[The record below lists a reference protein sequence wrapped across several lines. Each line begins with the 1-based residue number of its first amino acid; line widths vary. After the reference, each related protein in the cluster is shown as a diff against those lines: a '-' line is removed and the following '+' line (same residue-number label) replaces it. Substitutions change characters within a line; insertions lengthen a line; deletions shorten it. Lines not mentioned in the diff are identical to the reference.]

1 MLARLAG
8 ATARG
13 VAGPRGACAAVRR
26 IKTTTGIVGLDV
38 EPEAKSIL
46 EDLYAKTLT
55 ALEALPADAEY
66 RSVVEALTKE
76 RLAVV
81 KGTSDL
87 DKIEATL
94 GAGQARRPSR
104 SPLHCRAAP
113 PCLRSAT
120 GGLARHRRSSKS
132 SSRRGTSWSSFQS
145 SPRRA
150 CGSPTTARPP
160 PRRSTL
166 TSKGAQSAT
175 TAPPSPRAPASTLRP
190 AAGEGSRCSGTT
202 SRCASRSTIRPP
214 RPSISSRPP
223 PLRRRRRSELTQ
235 RLFSG

>member
-55 ALEALPADAEY
+55 ALEAFPADAEY

-94 GAGQARRPSR
+94 GAGQARHASR
-104 SPLHCRAAP
+104 SSLHCPAAP
-113 PCLRSAT
+113 PCDRWVGAPPQVEQVIEQARDELELIPI
-120 GGLARHRRSSKS
+120 LAAARVWESYD
-132 SSRRGTSWSSFQS
+132 
-145 SPRRA
+145 
-150 CGSPTTARPP
+150 GSTTAEEIYTDLKRCTE
-160 PRRSTL
+160 RHHC
-166 TSKGAQSAT
+166 
-175 TAPPSPRAPASTLRP
+175 PPSLRAPASTLRL

>member
-55 ALEALPADAEY
+55 ALEAFPADAEY

-76 RLAVV
+76 RLAVG

-113 PCLRSAT
+113 PLSTKRDRWVGTRATAGRASHRAGAGRAGAHSNPRRGARMGVLRR
-120 GGLARHRRSSKS
+120 LDHRR
-132 SSRRGTSWSSFQS
+132 GD
-145 SPRRA
+145 
-150 CGSPTTARPP
+150 
-160 PRRSTL
+160 L
-166 TSKGAQSAT
+166 H
-175 TAPPSPRAPASTLRP
+175 
-190 AAGEGSRCSGTT
+190 
-202 SRCASRSTIRPP
+202 
-214 RPSISSRPP
+214 
-223 PLRRRRRSELTQ
+223 
-235 RLFSG
+235 